1 MHTARLR
8 KPYLIGEHH
17 LIENVIF
24 VEAHLCALTQRW
36 YAEFGGDIL
45 VFPCMLCHLRHSTF
59 TRREY
64 PYKAPFPIDQPA
76 WCTKDGDIPFLRPLR
91 AIEFN
96 CLCDFAAKTFSTTG
110 DALHKTQPFQLA
122 SYLPVCD
129 IQERKRCSAFCLD
142 AKAYI
147 IYMVVRM
154 GGRQLKACHRF
165 RIGTFEII
173 DIHVPSILAR
183 EYVIIPYFKSL
194 LCPPPSFLCQED
206 RALYLFLRLYIQL
219 GDKGNRDQ

>member
-1 MHTARLR
+1 MRPHSTTVCG
-8 KPYLIGEHH
+8 I
-17 LIENVIF
+17 
-24 VEAHLCALTQRW
+24 
-36 YAEFGGDIL
+36 GGDIL

-64 PYKAPFPIDQPA
+64 PYKSPFPIDQPA
-76 WCTKDGDIPFLRPLR
+76 WRTKDGDIPFLRPLR

-96 CLCDFAAKTFSTTG
+96 CLYDFAAKTFSTTG
-110 DALHKTQPFQLA
+110 DALHKAQPFQLA

-154 GGRQLKACHRF
+154 EDANSKPATGFGSALLK
-165 RIGTFEII
+165 
-173 DIHVPSILAR
+173 S
-183 EYVIIPYFKSL
+183 
-194 LCPPPSFLCQED
+194 
-206 RALYLFLRLYIQL
+206 
-219 GDKGNRDQ
+219 

>member
-1 MHTARLR
+1 MHTARLCE
-8 KPYLIGEHH
+8 PYPHRGTPP
-17 LIENVIF
+17 IENVIF
-24 VEAHLCALTQRW
+24 VEAHLCPLTQRR

-76 WCTKDGDIPFLRPLR
+76 WRSKDRDIPFLHPLR
-91 AIEFN
+91 AIKFN
-96 CLCDFAAKTFSTTG
+96 CSVRDFAAKTFSTTG
-110 DALHKTQPFQLA
+110 NALHKTQPFQLA

-154 GGRQLKACHRF
+154 GGRQLKARHRF
-165 RIGTFEII
+165 RIGT
-173 DIHVPSILAR
+173 L
-183 EYVIIPYFKSL
+183 
-194 LCPPPSFLCQED
+194 
-206 RALYLFLRLYIQL
+206 
-219 GDKGNRDQ
+219 

>member
-1 MHTARLR
+1 
-8 KPYLIGEHH
+8 
-17 LIENVIF
+17 
-24 VEAHLCALTQRW
+24 
-36 YAEFGGDIL
+36 
-45 VFPCMLCHLRHSTF
+45 MLCHLRHSTF
-59 TRREY
+59 TCREY
-64 PYKAPFPIDQPA
+64 PYKSPFPIDQPA

-96 CLCDFAAKTFSTTG
+96 CLYDFAAKTFSTTG
-110 DALHKTQPFQLA
+110 DALHKAQPFQLA